1 MDYDWTTIRLIKKV
15 DSISFVNDAR
25 RRTVSV
31 NMHECV
37 DENKDTFRRVYKQ
50 TNKPRRLCVSTFH
63 SIRQQS
69 NQSKKI
75 RIACRH
81 CRRPDEKVLKLEIFT
96 IDGFYASIYT
106 SRSVFLSINVKV
118 PFEKTFRMRKQYVY
132 RSNHL
137 KSGTHSNSCRWNSV
151 SNRLDSA
158 FDDDDDDDVTRAT
171 NSIPYSRR

>member
-1 MDYDWTTIRLIKKV
+1 MTRPCVVKLTMIGLRLRLMKKV

-37 DENKDTFRRVYKQ
+37 DENKDSFRRVYEQ
-50 TNKPRRLCVSTFH
+50 TNFGGCVCRLSVQFVSN
-63 SIRQQS
+63 QS

-96 IDGFYASIYT
+96 IDGFYACT
-106 SRSVFLSINVKV
+106 HTTRSVFLSINVHV
-118 PFEKTFRMRKQYVY
+118 PIKKSCRMRKQYVY

-137 KSGTHSNSCRWNSV
+137 KSRLNREIIRIHAVGIRFRIALRPHS
-151 SNRLDSA
+151 
-158 FDDDDDDDVTRAT
+158 TT
-171 NSIPYSRR
+171 T